1 MDRIIL
7 HCDFNN
13 FFASVACLDDE
24 SLKGKPVAVCG
35 STEQRHGIVLA
46 KNELAKSCG
55 VKTGEAIWQAKI
67 KCPDM
72 VTVAPDFNRYM
83 HFSKLAREI
92 FLDFT
97 DRVEAFSI
105 DESWL
110 DVTGSTRLFG
120 SGKKIAD
127 TLRQKIKENLG
138 LTVSVGV
145 SFNKVFAKIGSDYKK
160 PDATTVIT
168 RENFKNMLWG
178 LPACA
183 MLGVGPNTEK
193 RLNSLGIFTIGD
205 IAGTSPDVLSSKL
218 YKPGLS
224 LWNYA
229 NGNDVS
235 PVLSSETVVPPK
247 SIGRSVTCS
256 HDIEDFAELH
266 ELLLLLSEDVTARL
280 RKWGF
285 TANGVQV
292 SLRTFDLE
300 NSSYQCTLPHSTA
313 ITQVIEQAGINLIK
327 ENGGIKKPLRSA
339 GIRVFGLTAGNDYQ
353 ISMLDNIEKQKKL
366 EKIETSIDNIRNR
379 FGSGSICRAVFL
391 KKQGAAAEFSA
402 AEHHT
407 FKALP

>member
-1 MDRIIL
+1 MDRVIL

-24 SLKGKPVAVCG
+24 SLEGKPVAVCG

-46 KNELAKSCG
+46 KNELAKACG
-55 VKTGEAIWQAKI
+55 VKTGEPIWQAKT
-67 KCPDM
+67 KCPGL
-72 VTVAPDFNRYM
+72 VTVPPNFNRYVY
-83 HFSKLAREI
+83 FSKLAREI
-92 FLDFT
+92 FLKFT

-110 DVTGSTRLFG
+110 DVTGSTRMFG
-120 SGKKIAD
+120 GGKKIAD
-127 TLRQKIKENLG
+127 TLRQTIKKELG

-168 RENFKNMLWG
+168 RENYKDIIWG

-183 MLGVGPNTEK
+183 MLGVGPNTER

-205 IAGTSPDVLSSKL
+205 IAGASPDVLSSKL
-218 YKPGLS
+218 YKPGLT

-229 NGNDVS
+229 NARDIS

-247 SIGRSVTCS
+247 SIGRSTTCS

-266 ELLLLLSEDVTARL
+266 ELLLLLSEDVASRL

-300 NSSYQCTLPHSTA
+300 TSSFQCTLPHSTA
-313 ITQVIEQAGINLIK
+313 ITQVIEAAGINLIK
-327 ENGGIKKPLRSA
+327 QNGGIKKPLRSI
-339 GIRVFGLTAGNDYQ
+339 GIRVFSLTAGNDYQ
-353 ISMLDNIEKQKKL
+353 ISILDNIQKQQKL
-366 EKIETSIDNIRNR
+366 EKIEASIDNIRNR
-379 FGSGSICRAVFL
+379 FGAGSICRAVFL
-391 KKQGAAAEFSA
+391 KKQGAAAEFLNT
-402 AEHHT
+402 EHHS
-407 FKALP
+407 FKHQP